1 VQCTWGA
8 RRRAT
13 AESCRLPPHG
23 RVDRCYWGD
32 TILQVATPPTA
43 SEFRGGI
50 IGVTLSPVSAADFR
64 YQSTCYIL
72 RTRGHCISH
81 FFSWQ
86 HGTFKACL
94 RQELGLLGIG
104 SASRRLCIIS
114 ATFGPSS
121 TGSAPGQWHQHNVHG
136 ASGFYGTAARYYNT
150 AWFIAQWDFI
160 FSLYSDRPDAAPS
173 PAPEDRDHFELPLSF
188 YYEKNCSRSIFPS
201 SSSSHS
207 FFHDSL
213 VSNNLRAL
221 DDCMHDSSMS
231 RPHPVRSARVEQ
243 TRSSFLAVWGDA
255 ENMLSQ
261 PVWHEEASSA

>member
-1 VQCTWGA
+1 
-8 RRRAT
+8 
-13 AESCRLPPHG
+13 LDPPADH
-23 RVDRCYWGD
+23 C
-32 TILQVATPPTA
+32 A
-43 SEFRGGI
+43 SSAQPLGHPQQDQRPGNGI
-50 IGVTLSPVSAADFR
+50 NTTCMEPQDFM
-64 YQSTCYIL
+64 
-72 RTRGHCISH
+72 
-81 FFSWQ
+81 
-86 HGTFKACL
+86 
-94 RQELGLLGIG
+94 
-104 SASRRLCIIS
+104 SRRQDITSRLD
-114 ATFGPSS
+114 
-121 TGSAPGQWHQHNVHG
+121 
-136 ASGFYGTAARYYNT
+136 
-150 AWFIAQWDFI
+150 FIAQWDFI

-188 YYEKNCSRSIFPS
+188 YYEKNCSRSISPS

-261 PVWHEEASSA
+261 PVRHEEASSA